1 MPGLG
6 PHGAQLGNEHRI
18 LASQHTQC
26 PEPAKAHAALAW
38 LDTGSQ
44 HRAECP
50 ERDGEMCVR
59 GITTENIGLRKGK
72 LRLL

>member
-1 MPGLG
+1 MY
-6 PHGAQLGNEHRI
+6 AQLGNEQHD

-26 PEPAKAHAALAW
+26 PEPAKACAALAQ

-50 ERDGEMCVR
+50 ETDGEMCVR
-59 GITTENIGLRKGK
+59 RITRENGGIRKGK